1 MKRKVAEGWDGG
13 KKESYLCLTC
23 SVRVRRESVVAKD
36 REMRKGSAER
46 ARQAQAA
53 AGLVDPVSLFP
64 AEMFRHASPWS
75 LHDHIIPTPH
85 SSSSPLLARFTYV
98 GKRRGLEALR
108 DLAWLV

>member
-1 MKRKVAEGWDGG
+1 MKRKIAEGWDGG
-13 KKESYLCLTC
+13 KKESYLCLTR
-23 SVRVRRESVVAKD
+23 SVCVLSEGVVVKD
-36 REMRKGSAER
+36 REVRKGRAER

-64 AEMFRHASPWS
+64 AETLRQASPSS
-75 LHDHIIPTPH
+75 LHDPIIPTPH
-85 SSSSPLLARFTYV
+85 SFSSHLLARFTYV